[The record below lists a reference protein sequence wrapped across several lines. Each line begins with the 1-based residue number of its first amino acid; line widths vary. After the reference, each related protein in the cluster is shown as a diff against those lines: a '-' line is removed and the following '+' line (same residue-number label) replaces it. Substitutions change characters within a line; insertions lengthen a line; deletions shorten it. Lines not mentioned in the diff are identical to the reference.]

1 MGEEF
6 YAIIKLIS
14 GEEILALTCVDE
26 ESGDVN
32 PSLILHNPVVMNMIN
47 HPGGASYVKVKAWLE
62 LADDDIFV
70 LKYDKV
76 VTISESRDEKIIS
89 IYNKYIEESNNETVR
104 FNTPNIQGKVN
115 VSSDMGYLSSVESA
129 RKKLEDIF
137 KSSNT
142 KES

>member
-26 ESGDVN
+26 ESEDPN

-47 HPGGASYVKVKAWLE
+47 HPGGASYVKVKSWLE
-62 LADDDIFV
+62 LADDDIFI

-89 IYNKYIEESNNETVR
+89 IYNKYIEESHNETVR
-104 FNTPNIQGKVN
+104 FNSPHIQGKVD
-115 VSSDMGYLSSVESA
+115 VSSDMGYLDSVDSA

-137 KSSNT
+137 KMNT

>member
-14 GEEILALTCVDE
+14 GEEILALTCLDE

-32 PSLILHNPVVMNMIN
+32 PSLILHNPVIMNMIN
-47 HPGGASYVKVKAWLE
+47 HPGGGSYVKVKAWLE

>member
-1 MGEEF
+1 
-6 YAIIKLIS
+6 
-14 GEEILALTCVDE
+14 
-26 ESGDVN
+26 
-32 PSLILHNPVVMNMIN
+32 MNMIN

>member
-6 YAIIKLIS
+6 HAIIKLVS
-14 GEEILALTCVDE
+14 GEEILTSVCIDE
-26 ESGDVN
+26 GNDEPIV
-32 PSLILHNPVVMNMIN
+32 IIHNPVVMKMIN
-47 HPGGASYVKVKAWLE
+47 STHGSFIKVKSWIE

-89 IYNKYIEESNNETVR
+89 IYNKYIEESQSQTVR

-115 VSSDMGYLSSVESA
+115 VSTDMGYLSSVESA
-129 RKKLEDIF
+129 RKILEDIF
-137 KSSNT
+137 KMNT

>member
-26 ESGDVN
+26 ESGDPN

-47 HPGGASYVKVKAWLE
+47 HPGGASYVKVKSWLE

-89 IYNKYIEESNNETVR
+89 IYKKYIEESHNETVR
-104 FNTPNIQGKVN
+104 FNSPHIQGKVK
-115 VSSDMGYLSSVESA
+115 VSSDMGYLDSVDSA

-137 KSSNT
+137 KMNT